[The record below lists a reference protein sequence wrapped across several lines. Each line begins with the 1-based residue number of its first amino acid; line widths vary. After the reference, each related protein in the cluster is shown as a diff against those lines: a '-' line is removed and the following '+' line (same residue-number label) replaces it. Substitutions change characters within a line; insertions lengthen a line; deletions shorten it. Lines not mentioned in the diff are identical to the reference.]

1 MRAIRIFIGACALV
15 ASAAVVAGARDDL
28 NGFTKDL
35 KGLDAPFSQKVY
47 DPKGKLKESS
57 TGRVALSAPRLFR
70 WEYVKPFPQLIVADG
85 TTVWVYDSDLQ
96 QVTRRAQGNAEQSSP
111 LTALIDPAS
120 LDKRFVVKD
129 NGTVD
134 GLSWMTLT
142 PKGDASEASFRSAKL
157 GFDKSGLRR
166 MTVVDQLGQR
176 TELQFDGWKRNPVF
190 SAGTFKYVPGKGVDV
205 IGG

>member
-1 MRAIRIFIGACALV
+1 MRAIRILAGACAVL
-15 ASAAVVAGARDDL
+15 ASAAVAAGARDDL
-28 NGFTKDL
+28 NGFTKGL

-47 DPKGKLKESS
+47 DTRGKLKESS

-85 TTVWVYDSDLQ
+85 KTVWVYDPDLE

-111 LTALIDPAS
+111 LTALIDPGS

-129 NGTVD
+129 NGVVD
-134 GLSWMTLT
+134 GLSWMTLL
-142 PKGDASEASFRSAKL
+142 PKGDESEASFRSAKL
-157 GFDKSGLRR
+157 GFDKLGLRR

-176 TELQFDGWKRNPVF
+176 TELQFDDWKRNPVF
-190 SAGTFKYVPGKGVDV
+190 PAGTFKYVPAKGVDV